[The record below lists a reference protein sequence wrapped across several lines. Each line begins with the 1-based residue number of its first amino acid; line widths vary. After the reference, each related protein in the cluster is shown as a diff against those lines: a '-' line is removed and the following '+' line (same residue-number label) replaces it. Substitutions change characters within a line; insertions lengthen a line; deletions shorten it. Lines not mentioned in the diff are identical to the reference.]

1 MATDPP
7 AEVHAF
13 DATAERTGFG
23 RRLGAFAIDV
33 LMVWVLT
40 SAAGLFTGVA
50 SPPES
55 TGLHHLSDLTGLIA
69 GVGLVAATLQ
79 ILYSLIEGLT
89 GASPGKM
96 ILRIQIRDAS
106 GAQAAIGTLIL
117 RMAVKHVKVVATF
130 LVALTGSQLL
140 TVVGLAGGVIV
151 FFGCFLALG
160 AARQAL
166 HDRMVQTA
174 VFSARTRA

>member
-1 MATDPP
+1 MADDPP
-7 AEVHAF
+7 TEIHAF
-13 DATAERTGFG
+13 DAATERTGFG
-23 RRLGAFAIDV
+23 RRLGAFAIDI
-33 LMVWVLT
+33 LIVWVLT
-40 SAAGLFTGVA
+40 SVAGLVKGDTR
-50 SPPES
+50 PPES
-55 TGLHHLSDLTGLIA
+55 TGLHHLSDLTRLMA
-69 GVGLVAATLQ
+69 GVGLAAATLQ

-96 ILRIQIRDAS
+96 ILGIRIRDAS
-106 GAQAAIGTLIL
+106 GAQAAIGTLLL
-117 RMAVKHVKVVATF
+117 RMAVKHVKVVASF
-130 LVALTGSQLL
+130 LVVLTGSQLL
-140 TVVGLAGGVIV
+140 AVVGLAGGVIV

>member
-1 MATDPP
+1 MDTA
-7 AEVHAF
+7 
-13 DATAERTGFG
+13 AERTGFG
-23 RRLGAFAIDV
+23 RRLGAFAIDIV
-33 LMVWVLT
+33 IVTILT
-40 SAAGLFTGVA
+40 SVAGFVTGDTNG
-50 SPPES
+50 PES
-55 TGLHHLSDLTGLIA
+55 TDLHHLSDLTRLMA
-69 GVGLVAATLQ
+69 GVGPVVATLQ

-106 GAQAAIGTLIL
+106 GAPAAIGTLIL

-130 LVALTGSQLL
+130 LVALTGSQML

-174 VFSARTRA
+174 VFSTPARA